1 MTTLFDIFGYLVVVL
16 HGLDLVA
23 QTLLIGSVAFVVFFA
38 AGALPATQS
47 ARVVRWAAAATV
59 ATTAAVTSLNALVLA
74 SSLGLSWW
82 EVSGSGFVIAGL
94 AKTAAAAAIGIAA
107 ARNPRSVAWGRI
119 GVAAVIV
126 VLCASV
132 ATSHAA
138 ARLAGAAPLMIA
150 TGAHELGAAIWLGGL
165 PCLWL
170 ALGREAST
178 ATAVAVGRRYA
189 TLAITGVALISGG
202 AIAFA
207 VAYMGSLAA
216 AYGTAY
222 GVMAST
228 KSVLF
233 AGLLL
238 LGLANFLTLRR
249 IAPLASSIDRVRR
262 FVVVEMGFGFSILMA
277 AASITS
283 LPPGVDLVDGRAT
296 LSEIAARMAPA
307 RPRLESPDHAS
318 LALSLL
324 QAKLDAQAR
333 AAEAQARPQAYVPGS
348 GKAPPRNASD
358 IAWSEYNH
366 HWAGLIVVAIGL
378 AALAYRSGRVPWMRH
393 WPLLFLL
400 LAVFLAVRSDP
411 EVWPMGDVG
420 LLESLKDPEVAQHR
434 IFVALVVAFALF
446 EWGVSTGRIASR
458 ALVRVFPVL
467 TVVAGTL
474 LLTHSHTLGNVK
486 EELLIEY
493 SHMPIAVLGI
503 AAGWS
508 RWLEVEA
515 PQAEGR
521 WAGWVWPAC
530 FVAIG
535 VMLLF
540 YREA

>member
-1 MTTLFDIFGYLVVVL
+1 MTTLFDIFGYLVVLL

-23 QTLLIGSVAFVVFFA
+23 QTLLVGSVAFVVFFESA
-38 AGALPATQS
+38 PAGY
-47 ARVVRWAAAATV
+47 ARIAQWAAAATV
-59 ATTAAVTSLNALVLA
+59 VTSAATTSLNALVLA
-74 SSLGLSWW
+74 SSLGAPWQ
-82 EVSGSGFVIAGL
+82 EVAGSGFVIAGV
-94 AKTAAAAAIGIAA
+94 AKIAAAAALGMAA
-107 ARNPRSVAWGRI
+107 ARDPGGRAWPRI
-119 GVAAVIV
+119 GLPAAVV
-126 VLCASV
+126 VLGASV

-138 ARLAGAAPLMIA
+138 ARLAGSLPLMVA

-170 ALGREAST
+170 ALRRETSPA
-178 ATAVAVGRRYA
+178 AAVAVGRRYA
-189 TLAITGVALISGG
+189 TLAITGVALISAG
-202 AIAFA
+202 AVAFV
-207 VAYMGSLAA
+207 VAYMASLAA
-216 AYGTAY
+216 VYGTAY

-228 KSVLF
+228 KTVLF

-249 IAPLASSIDRVRR
+249 IAPDASSVARVRR
-262 FVVVEMGFGFSILMA
+262 FVVIEMGFGFSILMA

-296 LSEIAARMAPA
+296 LADIAARMKPA
-307 RPRLESPDHAS
+307 SPRLDSPEHAS

-324 QAKLDAQAR
+324 QAKLDAEAR
-333 AAEAQARPQAYVPGS
+333 AYEADARPQAYVPGS

-420 LLESLKDPEVAQHR
+420 VLESLKDPEVAQHR

-458 ALVRVFPVL
+458 SLARVFPVL
-467 TVVAGTL
+467 TVIAGTL
-474 LLTHSHTLGNVK
+474 LLTHSHTLGNAK

-493 SHMPIAVLGI
+493 SHMPIAVLGV

-508 RWLEVEA
+508 RCGEW
-515 PQAEGR
+515 PQFGNRRVSAQGSLR
-521 WAGWVWPAC
+521 
-530 FVAIG
+530 
-535 VMLLF
+535 
-540 YREA
+540 

>member
-23 QTLLIGSVAFVVFFA
+23 QTLLVGSVAFPLFFESN
-38 AGALPATQS
+38 PAEY
-47 ARVVRWAAAATV
+47 ARIVQWAATATAVTSAA
-59 ATTAAVTSLNALVLA
+59 ATSLNALVLA
-74 SSLGLSWW
+74 STLGLSWQ
-82 EVSGSGFVIAGL
+82 EVAGSGFVIAGV
-94 AKTAAAAAIGIAA
+94 AKIAAAAALGIAA
-107 ARNPRSVAWGRI
+107 ARNPGGRAWLRI
-119 GVAAVIV
+119 GPAAAVV

-138 ARLAGAAPLMIA
+138 ARLSGSLPLMIA
-150 TGAHELGAAIWLGGL
+150 TGAHELGAAVWLGGL

-170 ALGREAST
+170 ALRREASP
-178 ATAVAVGRRYA
+178 AAAVAVGRRYA
-189 TLAITGVALISGG
+189 ALAVTGVALISAG
-202 AIAFA
+202 AAAFV
-207 VAYMGSLAA
+207 VAYMASLAA
-216 AYGTAY
+216 VYGTAY

-249 IAPLASSIDRVRR
+249 IAPDASSVDRVRR

-296 LSEIAARMAPA
+296 LADIAARMKPA
-307 RPRLESPDHAS
+307 SPRLDSPGHAS

-324 QAKLDAQAR
+324 QAKLDAEGKAS
-333 AAEAQARPQAYVPGS
+333 EADARPQAYVPG
-348 GKAPPRNASD
+348 GGTVPPRNASD

-366 HWAGLIVVAIGL
+366 HWAGLIVIAVGV

-400 LAVFLAVRSDP
+400 LAAFLAVRSDP
-411 EVWPMGDVG
+411 EVWPMGEVG
-420 LLESLKDPEVAQHR
+420 VLESLKDPEVAQHR
-434 IFVALVVAFALF
+434 VFVALVVAFALF

-458 ALVRVFPVL
+458 RLARVFPVL
-467 TVVAGTL
+467 TVIAGTL

-515 PQAEGR
+515 PSAEGR

-530 FVAIG
+530 FVVIG
-535 VMLLF
+535 VLLLF